1 MENLVKHK
9 ADFSDGFKDGY
20 LRAEKGQ
27 PCRWIGHIDQTDGF
41 KSINPVY
48 TLAYQG
54 GYEFQKMGKD
64 LTDDAVEELFLQ
76 MVRHFYSRHHNDNN
90 KD

>member
-1 MENLVKHK
+1 MENLIKHK
-9 ADFSDGFKDGY
+9 ADFSDGFKDSY

-27 PCRWIGHIDQTDGF
+27 PCRWIGHIDQADGF
-41 KSINPVY
+41 KSVNPVY

-54 GYEFQKMGKD
+54 GYEFQKLGKD

-76 MVRHFYSRHHNDNN
+76 MVRHFYSRHHRDNN
-90 KD
+90 K